1 MFWIVLLHL
10 FSFKFRRFLSTVG
23 LSNEDNCCQLQGIG
37 KLIKEKLSQGIFKLI
52 NVLMSLEIQISSSL
66 LLTSANK
73 QRTFFYKSSAFWSYF
88 FSQNR
93 G

>member
-1 MFWIVLLHL
+1 M
-10 FSFKFRRFLSTVG
+10 G

-52 NVLMSLEIQISSSL
+52 NLLMVPEIQILSSL

-73 QRTFFYKSSAFWSYF
+73 QQTFFTSRVLFGVFF
-88 FSQNR
+88 FSHLNR
-93 G
+93 V